1 MQPKQR
7 GGKEMKI
14 AVGITG
20 ATGAILGIR
29 ILELLKKASVET
41 HLVMSSWAH
50 ATIKLETPYSVQQVE
65 ALADYCYSYQ
75 DQAAKISSGSFRID
89 GMIVSPCSMK
99 TLASIRMGLADN
111 LIARTADVM
120 LKERK
125 PLVLLPRET
134 PLNTIHLENMLDLSK
149 MGAILV
155 PPMPAFYN
163 KPETIEDIVT
173 HIAVRTLDQLGI
185 ELPEAKRWNGIKHLS
200 QGGK

>member
-1 MQPKQR
+1 
-7 GGKEMKI
+7 MKI

-50 ATIKLETPYSVQQVE
+50 ATIKLETPCSVRQVE

-163 KPETIEDIVT
+163 KPETIDDIVT